1 MGWVDVL
8 KSVVMKVSNDFFDQI
23 EVCVVNVIPLV
34 NEESCSFYEWTN
46 ALVDDKIKPQQYE
59 EVQIPN
65 ISLYGEV
72 ECSGIVATNG
82 RSLNFLTINAMAK
95 KIFFFIQV

>member
-1 MGWVDVL
+1 
-8 KSVVMKVSNDFFDQI
+8 MKISNDSFDQI
-23 EVCVVNVIPLV
+23 EVCVVNVVPFV
-34 NEESCSFYEWTN
+34 NEESYSFYEWTN

-72 ECSGIVATNG
+72 ECSGITTTNG
-82 RSLNFLTINAMAK
+82 RSLIFLTINAMAR
-95 KIFFFIQV
+95 KIFFIQV

>member
-8 KSVVMKVSNDFFDQI
+8 ESVVMKISNDSFDQI
-23 EVCVVNVIPLV
+23 EVCVVNVVPFV
-34 NEESCSFYEWTN
+34 NKESCFFYEWTN

-65 ISLYGEV
+65 ISLDGEV
-72 ECSGIVATNG
+72 ECSGIVITNG
-82 RSLNFLTINAMAK
+82 RSLIFLTIIAMAR
-95 KIFFFIQV
+95 KIFFIQI

>member
-1 MGWVDVL
+1 
-8 KSVVMKVSNDFFDQI
+8 MKVSNDSFDQI
-23 EVCVVNVIPLV
+23 EVCVVNVIPFV

-72 ECSGIVATNG
+72 ECNGVATTNG
-82 RSLNFLTINAMAK
+82 TSLIFLTINAMARE
-95 KIFFFIQV
+95 IFFIYV